1 MRLVVFLSVLLSSCL
16 ITATSALAET
26 TMLSRFGVTLY
37 LPDNWR
43 LLTSSELN
51 AVDDTD
57 TVVEP
62 TIASEVGRAE
72 LLKKMRAGGLEV
84 IFNTQKIKNSG
95 GFYDNITLLETND
108 QVPEAAAQIKS
119 TCAALPSLLS
129 RTLKRNVQ
137 LETCEGKTIQSYP
150 AFILS
155 YAGDVPNTRIVQ
167 YMLQLEQN
175 RSLVLTLTYHTQTPQ
190 VIADFES
197 AIERLEFHEAF

>member
-1 MRLVVFLSVLLSSCL
+1 MA
-16 ITATSALAET
+16 ATSALAET

-51 AVDDTD
+51 AVDDID
-57 TVVEP
+57 AVAEQN
-62 TIASEVGRAE
+62 IASEVGRSE
-72 LLKKMRAGGLEV
+72 LLKKIRGGGLEL

-108 QVPEAAAQIKS
+108 QVPEAATQIKS

-129 RTLKRNVQ
+129 RTLGRNVQ
-137 LETCEGKTIQSYP
+137 LENCEGKIIQSYP
-150 AFILS
+150 AFVLS

-175 RSLVLTLTYHTQTPQ
+175 RSLVLTLTYHMQTPQ

-197 AIERLEFHEAF
+197 AIERLEFNELF

>member
-1 MRLVVFLSVLLSSCL
+1 MRLVVFLSVFLMA
-16 ITATSALAET
+16 ATSALAET

-51 AVDDTD
+51 AVDDADAAAEQTL
-57 TVVEP
+57 
-62 TIASEVGRAE
+62 ASKVGRAE
-72 LLKKMRAGGLEV
+72 LSQKMRGGGLEL
-84 IFNTQKIKNSG
+84 IFNTQKIKNAG
-95 GFYDNITLLETND
+95 GFYDNITLLETHD

-129 RTLKRNVQ
+129 RTLGRNVQ

-150 AFILS
+150 AFVLS

-190 VIADFES
+190 VIADFET
-197 AIERLEFHEAF
+197 AIQRLKFN

>member
-1 MRLVVFLSVLLSSCL
+1 MA
-16 ITATSALAET
+16 ATSAVAET

-57 TVVEP
+57 AVVEP
-62 TIASEVGRAE
+62 TIASEVGRTE
-72 LLKKMRAGGLEV
+72 LLKKMRAGGLEL

-129 RTLKRNVQ
+129 RTLGRNVQ
-137 LETCEGKTIQSYP
+137 LENCEGKVIQSYP
-150 AFILS
+150 AFVLS

-197 AIERLEFHEAF
+197 AIERLEFNESF

>member
-1 MRLVVFLSVLLSSCL
+1 MA
-16 ITATSALAET
+16 ATSAVAET

-57 TVVEP
+57 AVVEP

-72 LLKKMRAGGLEV
+72 LLKKMRAGGLEL

-129 RTLKRNVQ
+129 RTLGRNVQ
-137 LETCEGKTIQSYP
+137 LENCEGKVIQSYP
-150 AFILS
+150 AFVLS

-197 AIERLEFHEAF
+197 AIERLEFNESF